1 MMESFNQNKKKEEGA
16 EFINKSREKALE
28 NAQDRVVNAF
38 REMFNR
44 DGEARG
50 TIKRVSHPSERE

>member
-1 MMESFNQNKKKEEGA
+1 
-16 EFINKSREKALE
+16 
-28 NAQDRVVNAF
+28 VVNAF